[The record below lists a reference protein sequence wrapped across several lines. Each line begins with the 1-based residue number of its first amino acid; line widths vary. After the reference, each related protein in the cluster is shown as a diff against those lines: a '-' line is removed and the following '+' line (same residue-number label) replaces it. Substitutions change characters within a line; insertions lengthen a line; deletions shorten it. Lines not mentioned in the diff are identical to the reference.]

1 MMNKQ
6 HAAESGT
13 CSPVGNGKIVTERM
27 SPFPFSG
34 RRRSFF
40 TLIEL
45 LITISIIAILAGL
58 LLPALN
64 KARESSQ
71 RISCVANQKQLGL
84 AHMQYQSDSDGFLV
98 KAEYPE
104 AEGGGRWGTRLIPRY
119 LPKNSPALVCR
130 SAQTLSTQKNE
141 LSYGCNK
148 WLGYLNANST
158 VEKYNRIQQAKQST
172 RTLDFAC
179 CYSGVL
185 ERDWTNAFP
194 FASFQRM
201 SWSSESGG
209 ASADFLPHR
218 QFYIFNHLDGHAAQY
233 GMAAIWQ
240 IVGLDLSGGTFK
252 IPSIPLWLGLMA
264 N

>member
-1 MMNKQ
+1 MNKPRTT
-6 HAAESGT
+6 ESGSY
-13 CSPVGNGKIVTERM
+13 SPAGNGKIVTERM
-27 SPFPFSG
+27 YPFLSS
-34 RRRSFF
+34 RRRICF

-45 LITISIIAILAGL
+45 LITISIIAILAGM

-71 RISCVANQKQLGL
+71 RVNCVSNQKQLGL
-84 AHMQYQSDSDGFLV
+84 AHMQYQNDYDGFLL

-104 AEGGGRWGTRLIPRY
+104 TADDNRWGTRLIPRY
-119 LPKNSPALVCR
+119 LPVNSPALLCR
-130 SAQTLSTQKNE
+130 SAQALSKEKTN
-141 LSYGCNK
+141 LTYGCNR
-148 WLGYLNANST
+148 WLGYLNANSSR
-158 VEKYNRIQQAKQST
+158 KQYNRIQQAKQPT
-172 RTLDFAC
+172 RILDFAC
-179 CYSGVL
+179 CYSGAVL
-185 ERDWTNAFP
+185 RDWKSAFL

-201 SWSSESGG
+201 SWPSGG
-209 ASADFLPHR
+209 SGASLDFLPHR

-240 IVGLDLSGGTFK
+240 VVGADPSGATVK